1 MRWATYRGPADSAER
16 VGLVHNGSVYGL
28 AEPRRLL
35 DLLGDDGERLSTA
48 RQRALTDPVE
58 IVPLTEARLRAP
70 VPVPP
75 SVRDFMA
82 FEAHIANA
90 MKATGATVDPDWYE
104 LPVFYFSNP
113 AGVIGPDEDVPI
125 SPGSQ
130 AFDYELEV
138 AAVVGLGGSDL
149 SPDRA
154 EHHIAGYTI
163 LCDWSARDLQLRE
176 MRQRLGPA
184 KGKDGATSVGPVLV
198 TPDELAPFRA
208 GNAFC
213 LRMTATVND
222 ALYSDGNLAEIYWP
236 FADLLAY
243 ASRGTRLVPGDV
255 FGSGTVGTG
264 CILELAALHG
274 AQRYPWLRPGDTVR
288 LAVAQLGEIV
298 GRVVPGREVT
308 PLSRAR

>member
-184 KGKDGATSVGPVLV
+184 KGKDGATSVGPVPPETSLAV
-198 TPDELAPFRA
+198 GPWARVASWSWPPCTARSATRGCVPATRSASPWNNSGRSSAGSSPDER
-208 GNAFC
+208 
-213 LRMTATVND
+213 
-222 ALYSDGNLAEIYWP
+222 
-236 FADLLAY
+236 
-243 ASRGTRLVPGDV
+243 
-255 FGSGTVGTG
+255 
-264 CILELAALHG
+264 
-274 AQRYPWLRPGDTVR
+274 
-288 LAVAQLGEIV
+288 
-298 GRVVPGREVT
+298 
-308 PLSRAR
+308 